1 MWLVY
6 NEPDLHGQNH
16 RVYITKADA
25 IKQRKEYCVSRGWE
39 EPSDDVAL
47 YDFKVINWAWEM
59 ADEPR

>member
-25 IKQRKEYCVSRGWE
+25 INRINECYVRKGLEKLD
-39 EPSDDVAL
+39 DDVAL
-47 YDFKVINWAWEM
+47 DEFRVVYWAWEI
-59 ADEPR
+59 ADEPK